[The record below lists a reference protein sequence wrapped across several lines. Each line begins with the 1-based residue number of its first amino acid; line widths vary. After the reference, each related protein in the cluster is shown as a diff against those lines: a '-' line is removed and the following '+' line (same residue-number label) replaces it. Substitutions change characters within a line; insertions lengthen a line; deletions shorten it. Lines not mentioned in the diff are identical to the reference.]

1 MRAMAPSSLNDRL
14 PGVGAGAI
22 TYGSNQM
29 RIRLARDAKLAWETT
44 RAVVERLAK
53 RLSSVGP

>member
-1 MRAMAPSSLNDRL
+1 VEALVSPAECL

-29 RIRLARDAKLAWETT
+29 RIRLAPEAALAWQTT

-53 RLSSVGP
+53 RQESPAA